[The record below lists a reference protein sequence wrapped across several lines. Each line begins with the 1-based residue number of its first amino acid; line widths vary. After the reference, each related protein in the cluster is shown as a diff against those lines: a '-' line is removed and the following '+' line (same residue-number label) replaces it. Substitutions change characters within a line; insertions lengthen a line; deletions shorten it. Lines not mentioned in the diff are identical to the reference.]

1 MDYQAQ
7 FQFLTKGRFAL
18 VDAHFRN
25 IWLNIDNQEHA
36 HIIRNVFRGKLSL
49 LVCDLDVFENFQD
62 LQDQLTSHTCTSWQ
76 LPATS
81 KTILITPSMA
91 NPIFD
96 QTQTEYHSLDCPT
109 LINKTATC
117 LLDQNRQLELQDQL
131 LLYNRILELR
141 DITNSTSVAA
151 VEFIDQ
157 INKIFSVEIHI
168 SEIVDQLYQL
178 TKQHLGV
185 VNILPSCILTTLRK
199 SLYE

>member
-81 KTILITPSMA
+81 NTILITPSMA

-131 LLYNRILELR
+131 LLYHRILELV
-141 DITNSTSVAA
+141 DIANLTCANS

-157 INKIFSVEIHI
+157 INKIFSIEIHI
-168 SEIVDQLYQL
+168 SDIVDQLYQL
-178 TKQHLGV
+178 TITQIGTINV
-185 VNILPSCILTTLRK
+185 LPSCILTTLRK